1 MRERTHL
8 LEERPDGDAGLVGV
22 LPLEL
27 VDLEHLELDAGAAV
41 LVLVLAVEL
50 SLRAEE
56 EVLQVKVDLRRT
68 SAESE
73 GEKGRG

>member
-8 LEERPDGDAGLVGV
+8 CEERPDGDAGLVGV

-27 VDLEHLELDAGAAV
+27 VDLEHLELDAIAV

-56 EVLQVKVDLRRT
+56 EVLQVKVDLRRM
-68 SAESE
+68 SAESKW
-73 GEKGRG
+73 EKGRG

>member
-8 LEERPDGDAGLVGV
+8 CEERPDGDAGLVGV

-27 VDLEHLELDAGAAV
+27 VDLEHLELDAIAV

-68 SAESE
+68 SAESKW
-73 GEKGRG
+73 EKGRG

>member
-8 LEERPDGDAGLVGV
+8 CKERPDGDAGLVGV

-27 VDLEHLELDAGAAV
+27 VDLEHLELDAIAV
-41 LVLVLAVEL
+41 LVLVLTVEL

-68 SAESE
+68 SAESKW
-73 GEKGRG
+73 EKGRG

>member
-27 VDLEHLELDAGAAV
+27 VDLEHLELDAIAV
-41 LVLVLAVEL
+41 LVLVLTVEL

-68 SAESE
+68 SAESKW
-73 GEKGRG
+73 EKGRG